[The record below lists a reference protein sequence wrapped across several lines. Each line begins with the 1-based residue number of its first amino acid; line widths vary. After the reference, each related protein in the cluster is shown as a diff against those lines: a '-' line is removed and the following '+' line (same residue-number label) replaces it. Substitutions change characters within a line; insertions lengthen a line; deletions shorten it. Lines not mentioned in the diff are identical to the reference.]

1 MSDKLTAQK
10 CCAGSFTWF
19 LSMLSWLDFKQPTT
33 PCTPITVVYH
43 LELHVAITFLLRV
56 WFFCQGL
63 HVIFLDV
70 QTIYSVY
77 SGNVY
82 IVKCYSNM

>member
-1 MSDKLTAQK
+1 MSDKLTVQK

-19 LSMLSWLDFKQPTT
+19 LSMLSWLDFEQPTT

-43 LELHVAITFLLRV
+43 LELHVAMTFFTSSV
-56 WFFCQGL
+56 VFCQVV

-70 QTIYSVY
+70 QTIYSFCC
-77 SGNVY
+77 NVY